1 MFDNVSPTF
10 IAHDTSLLFCKL
22 LWAKYLIIEYT
33 CKHKKMVWLQKPI
46 GSHKLLKLETP
57 CNGWYHQLFPSLSH
71 CYKICKEHM
80 LELELTYLKMN
91 RIKYSFDV
99 RLHIIRNI
107 KSTSNLFGCSFLSP
121 NFINHYFSPSNGNSI
136 KTYNFTNCKIGLH
149 FSVMQIVL
157 SL

>member
-99 RLHIIRNI
+99 RLHITKNI
-107 KSTSNLFGCSFLSP
+107 KFPSNLFRR
-121 NFINHYFSPSNGNSI
+121 SNGINM
-136 KTYNFTNCKIGLH
+136 KTYNFTNCRIGLR

>member
-91 RIKYSFDV
+91 RIKYSFDL
-99 RLHIIRNI
+99 RLHIIKNI
-107 KSTSNLFGCSFLSP
+107 EFTSNIFGRS
-121 NFINHYFSPSNGNSI
+121 INYYLSPSNGISI

>member
-80 LELELTYLKMN
+80 LELELTYLKRN

-99 RLHIIRNI
+99 RLHITKNI
-107 KSTSNLFGCSFLSP
+107 KFPSNLFRR
-121 NFINHYFSPSNGNSI
+121 SNGINM
-136 KTYNFTNCKIGLH
+136 KTYNFTNCRIGLR